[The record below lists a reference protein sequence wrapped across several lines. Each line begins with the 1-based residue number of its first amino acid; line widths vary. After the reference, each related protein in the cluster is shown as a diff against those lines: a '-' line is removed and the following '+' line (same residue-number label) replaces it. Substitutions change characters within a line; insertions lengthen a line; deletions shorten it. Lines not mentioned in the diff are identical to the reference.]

1 MADPVCPETGAPMHR
16 GTRPMTLTCKDQSI
30 TFDMPGWYRAESRES
45 RHAGEHM
52 KASDRILNL
61 LKARSERA

>member
-16 GTRPMTLTCKDQSI
+16 DTRPMTLTYKDQSI
-30 TFDMPGWYRAESRES
+30 AFDMPGWYCAESGES
-45 RHAGEHM
+45 RHAGEDM

-61 LKARSERA
+61 LKARSEGA

>member
-16 GTRPMTLTCKDQSI
+16 GTRPMTLTYKDQSI
-30 TFDMPGWYRAESRES
+30 TFDMPGWYCAESGES
-45 RHAGEHM
+45 RHAGEDM